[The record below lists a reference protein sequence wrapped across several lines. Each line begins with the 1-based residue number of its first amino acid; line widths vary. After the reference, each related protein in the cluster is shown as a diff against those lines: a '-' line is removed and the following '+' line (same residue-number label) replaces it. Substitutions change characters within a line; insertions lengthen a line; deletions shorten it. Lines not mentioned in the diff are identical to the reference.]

1 MKKFR
6 LAILLE
12 NLETIGKNFD
22 TKSEAEDYALNLL
35 EQKTI
40 KRADILNR
48 ETKERERI
56 F

>member
-1 MKKFR
+1 MKQFR
-6 LAILLE
+6 VAIVIE

-22 TKSEAEDYALNLL
+22 TKSEAEDYVLKLS

-40 KRADILNR
+40 KRADILNK
-48 ETKERERI
+48 ETKERERV